1 MTAGTSDEP
10 FERTPQRVT
19 IREVARKAGV
29 SVSTVSLALADSP
42 LIATDTK
49 RKVREA
55 AAALRYRPSA
65 LGRALQSR
73 RTNSVAL
80 HRAPQQPARVRA
92 SVLHG
97 HPLRSERGAQCC
109 RHDVGAFYHEDRG
122 R

>member
-1 MTAGTSDEP
+1 VTTGTRDEP
-10 FERTPQRVT
+10 LERTPQRVT
-19 IREVARKAGV
+19 IREVASKVGV

-55 AAALRYRPSA
+55 AAALHYRPSA

-80 HRAPQQPARVRA
+80 IVPHSSQHVF
-92 SVLHG
+92 G
-97 HPLRSERGAQCC
+97 HMYFMDILSG
-109 RHDVGAFYHEDRG
+109 VN
-122 R
+122 